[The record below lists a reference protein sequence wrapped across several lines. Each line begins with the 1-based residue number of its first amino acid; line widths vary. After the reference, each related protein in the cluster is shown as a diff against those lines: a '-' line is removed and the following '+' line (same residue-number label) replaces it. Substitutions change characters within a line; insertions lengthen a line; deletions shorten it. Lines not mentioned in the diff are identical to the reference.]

1 MRNALVIFVT
11 ALATTQTFA
20 QDRDTYEGISVNIYG
35 FSKHMNPNTQNPY
48 HSTHPGIGI
57 QKHFGTCFWGTA
69 NCFAGID
76 YIHRNSVGGKVW
88 KVEVGSKWTLL
99 TTSEGYRFH
108 VGGTLEYAHYE
119 NPRKNTTYNG
129 FAPVPLI
136 GIGKGPLDFDLSI
149 ISRNPLKAIT
159 GKDSDAVFLARVNY
173 RF

>member
-1 MRNALVIFVT
+1 MRNALAFFVT

-20 QDRDTYEGISVNIYG
+20 QDRDAYEGISVNIYG

-99 TTSEGYRFH
+99 TTSEGYHFH
-108 VGGTLEYAHYE
+108 VEEPWSTL
-119 NPRKNTTYNG
+119 TTKIQG
-129 FAPVPLI
+129 RIPPT
-136 GIGKGPLDFDLSI
+136 LDLLQSP
-149 ISRNPLKAIT
+149 SL
-159 GKDSDAVFLARVNY
+159 V
-173 RF
+173 